1 MYWTHPAQCA
11 HLYVNTEGV
20 VTLSTLSTGQESTLH
35 TLSKTPTN
43 HTHILKKTHIHTHT
57 SVREQQTPHIQLQQ
71 HERSES
77 FTCFIVNVSVLEK
90 ITTVLCMAFSSSS
103 LNVQMGSMMFTCRD
117 ANKPANKQKSSKAI
131 HLCIRTNCVAAVR

>member
-1 MYWTHPAQCA
+1 MYRPHPA

-43 HTHILKKTHIHTHT
+43 HTHILKTHTDTHTHT
-57 SVREQQTPHIQLQQ
+57 HTHTRVREQHTPHVQLQQ
-71 HERSES
+71 HDRSET

-103 LNVQMGSMMFTCRD
+103 LNVQIGSMMFPCRD
-117 ANKPANKQKSSKAI
+117 ANKPYK
-131 HLCIRTNCVAAVR
+131 